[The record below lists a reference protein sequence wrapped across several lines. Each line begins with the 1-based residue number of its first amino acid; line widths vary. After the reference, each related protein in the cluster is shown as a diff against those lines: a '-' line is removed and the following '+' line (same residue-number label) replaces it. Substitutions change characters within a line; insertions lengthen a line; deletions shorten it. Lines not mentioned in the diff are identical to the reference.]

1 MDAGARVEGSWK
13 RARPACPPSK
23 DGSREC
29 ETDPGRLVRSTGGSR
44 QKSIVSIF
52 NYCFALQLSIF
63 IATLEQLKDF
73 I

>member
-1 MDAGARVEGSWK
+1 MEAGAQVEESWK
-13 RARPACPPSK
+13 RARPVCPPSK

-29 ETDPGRLVRSTGGSR
+29 EIDPGGLVRWTGGSR
-44 QKSIVSIF
+44 RKSIVSIF
-52 NYCFALQLSIF
+52 NYCLALLLSIF